1 MQKKNWNPLFG
12 DRKDIQ
18 FIIKNN
24 HHTYMQRS
32 GNICYIG
39 NYNFGYTGR
48 FQFWGDVYLISDSK
62 IKKIE
67 ETDFYGI

>member
-1 MQKKNWNPLFG
+1 MTLISYVLKYEF
-12 DRKDIQ
+12 
-18 FIIKNN
+18 
-24 HHTYMQRS
+24 
-32 GNICYIG
+32 IG